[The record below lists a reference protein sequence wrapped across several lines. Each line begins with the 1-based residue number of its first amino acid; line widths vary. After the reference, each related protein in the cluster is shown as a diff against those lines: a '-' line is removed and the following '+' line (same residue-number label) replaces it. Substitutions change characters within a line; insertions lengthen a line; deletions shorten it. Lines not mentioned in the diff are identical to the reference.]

1 MILHRLI
8 ITEDG
13 LDFVVCNHILHV
25 QKADLT
31 FLSSLRGCSGVS
43 GRSLEPGKMYSGGLK
58 STDGSPSLT
67 RSENGN
73 VRVEG

>member
-1 MILHRLI
+1 MILHCLI

-13 LDFVVCNHILHV
+13 LDFVVCNHIPHV

-43 GRSLEPGKMYSGGLK
+43 GRSLELGKIYSGGLK

-67 RSENGN
+67 KSENKNG
-73 VRVEG
+73 